1 MEWTPSW
8 GLHFGMAEFDLRYR
22 GRLITGTGWPG
33 VARTG
38 VAELDFVSADAD
50 FLPAPEGPLTLQDA
64 WVMTHQISVSMPI
77 R

>member
-1 MEWTPSW
+1 
-8 GLHFGMAEFDLRYR
+8 MAEFDLRYR

>member
-8 GLHFGMAEFDLRYR
+8 GLHFGLAEFDLRYR
-22 GRLITGTGWPG
+22 GRLITGTGRPG
-33 VARTG
+33 VARIG
-38 VAELDFVSADAD
+38 MAELAADAD
-50 FLPAPEGPLTLQDA
+50 FLPAPEGPLALRDA